1 MNANQPEF
9 ESWVCP
15 APLRDHP
22 TIILG
27 HGGGGKLT
35 SELVEHLFLPAFGND
50 QLNQLGDSAVFHL
63 NGSRLAFSTD
73 SFVVRP
79 LFFPG
84 GNIGELA
91 VNGTVND
98 IAMSGAKPLYLSV
111 AFILEEG
118 LSIASLGKIVNSMAN
133 AAQNAGVQLITG
145 DTKVVDKGHGDGLF
159 INTSGVGI
167 IPTGVNIGP
176 ANAKAGDVVI
186 LSGTIGDHG
195 MAVMSVREGL
205 TFETKITSDTAAL
218 NGLIAAL
225 LAVTPNIHVLRDP
238 TRGGVASALNEIA
251 KASSVGIVIEEQ
263 KVPVNT
269 AVQSAC
275 ELLGMDPLYVA
286 NEGKLI
292 AIVPSD
298 EAEAILLAMRTHPLG
313 KKAAVVG
320 HVVAQHASIVVA
332 KTGIG
337 GTRIV
342 AMQVGSQLPR
352 IC

>member
-1 MNANQPEF
+1 MSNEANF
-9 ESWVCP
+9 AYWVCP
-15 APLRDHP
+15 APLRDHSN
-22 TIILG
+22 IVLG
-27 HGGGGKLT
+27 HGGGGKL
-35 SELVEHLFLPAFGND
+35 SAELVEHLFLPAFGND
-50 QLNQLGDSAVFHL
+50 QLNQLGDSAVFNL

-73 SFVVRP
+73 SFVVQP

-118 LSIASLGKIVNSMAN
+118 LSVNSLGQIVNSMAH
-133 AAQNAGVQLITG
+133 AARNAGVQLITG

-159 INTSGVGI
+159 INTSGVGL
-167 IPTGVNIGP
+167 IPSGIDIGA

-186 LSGTIGDHG
+186 VSGTVGDHG

-205 TFETKITSDTAAL
+205 MFETEIKSDSAAL
-218 NGLIAAL
+218 NGLIAEM

-238 TRGGVASALNEIA
+238 TRGGVASSLNEIA
-251 KASSVGIVIEEQ
+251 NASGVGIVIEEER
-263 KVPVNT
+263 VPVNT

-292 AIVPSD
+292 AIVPSNK
-298 EAEAILLAMRTHPLG
+298 AKQILQAMRAHPLG
-313 KKAAVVG
+313 SGAAVIG
-320 HVVAQHASIVVA
+320 HVVAQNPGVVMS
-332 KTGIG
+332 KTSIG

-342 AMQVGSQLPR
+342 AMQIGTQLPR